1 MTKKLTYKNYTGSVE
16 YSKEDGIF
24 FGKILY
30 IADLILYDSD
40 NEEGLQQSFE
50 NAVEEYISD
59 CKHLGRKPEEPC
71 KGSFNV
77 RVDPE
82 VHLQLRFLAIRNK
95 TSLNEIVNR
104 ACVAAIEADKSKR
117 AYEFAP
123 VRSASWKSDG
133 YPGGIGLC

>member
-16 YSKEDGIF
+16 YSEEDGVF

-40 NEEGLQQSFE
+40 SEEGLQQSFE
-50 NAVEEYISD
+50 KAVEEYISD
-59 CKHLGRKPEEPC
+59 CKHLGRKPEVPC

-82 VHLQLRFLAIRNK
+82 VHLQLKFLAIRNK

-104 ACVAAIEADKSKR
+104 ACIAAIEVDKSKR
-117 AYEFAP
+117 TYQFTSDQT
-123 VRSASWKSDG
+123 VSWKSDG
-133 YPGGIGLC
+133 YQPGVGLC

>member
-16 YSKEDGIF
+16 YSEEDGVF

-30 IADLILYDSD
+30 IPDLVLYECDS
-40 NEEGLQQSFE
+40 EEGLQQSFE
-50 NAVEEYISD
+50 NAVDEYFSD
-59 CKHLGRKPEEPC
+59 CALLGRKPEEPC

-82 VHLQLRFLAIRNK
+82 VHLQLKFLATRNK

-117 AYEFAP
+117 TYEFAP
-123 VRSASWKSDG
+123 ARTASWKSDG
-133 YPGGIGLC
+133 YPGGIGVC